1 MSSLVPF
8 HRFLIAC
15 GIAFCLGFAA
25 WEVVAFFRGGEAL
38 ALVLAVAFGVLGVGL
53 AFYLRHLRRFLK
65 LPVGK

>member
-1 MSSLVPF
+1 M
-8 HRFLIAC
+8 
-15 GIAFCLGFAA
+15 
-25 WEVVAFFRGGEAL
+25 VAFFRGGEAL